1 MSAAY
6 DDDGETGCV
15 RNRQTLL
22 FCSRLFLAKFVYS
35 YSYYYCSCSITKPVR
50 EFFLDLSEP
59 VVIEVAMIVVVV
71 DSYDNSKNYRIDCDY
86 YLWWLLKT

>member
-1 MSAAY
+1 MCSKQADAIILFPPFSC
-6 DDDGETGCV
+6 EICL
-15 RNRQTLL
+15 QLQLLLL
-22 FCSRLFLAKFVYS
+22 FLLHHKTSAR
-35 YSYYYCSCSITKPVR
+35 I
-50 EFFLDLSEP
+50 FLDLSEP